1 MEFNFLPYERHKK
14 KRNVYISVTGMVKCF
29 WVCCNW
35 LLVYCKKVHNRIYIN
50 ALVLF
55 ELSNV
60 NGNNFETSE
69 NSHFFVIFAIDFFA
83 SSNSIFVFHLLL
95 SSTMFLQLQSLE
107 LCRINVFTTNTPTT
121 FCRLRFRKKRLS
133 FVLHFDN
140 CDNVKCVW
148 NIWRRNH
155 FEDIAMIIVAT
166 CVCEYELQTP

>member
-1 MEFNFLPYERHKK
+1 MSDTEKNVMYILVWQEWLNVFEF
-14 KRNVYISVTGMVKCF
+14 VVTGYWCTAKRYTIGFTSMPSYFLNCQMSMGITSKPQ
-29 WVCCNW
+29 
-35 LLVYCKKVHNRIYIN
+35 RIPISSSF
-50 ALVLF
+50 LQL
-55 ELSNV
+55 
-60 NGNNFETSE
+60 T
-69 NSHFFVIFAIDFFA
+69 FFA

-155 FEDIAMIIVAT
+155 FGDITMIIVAT